1 MKSWIGE
8 ITELETLYKSLKGF
22 LPDLEKEL
30 NQLLQT
36 EDANVALLYSRRCLE
51 VIITDLCE
59 SELKRPRK
67 TEPLKG
73 IIDKLRHEDKV
84 PSHIIVSMLNLNSL
98 STFGTHPKEFDPRQ
112 VKPVLIDLTTIIE
125 WYLKYKKIGL
135 KSPVEKGEKDKEK
148 KKSETPDDTKV
159 PVYKQVT
166 ESASIRS
173 SRSKIWKIISYIS
186 ILVIVVL
193 IVIYAI
199 GDRKKGKDL
208 SGIEKSIAVLPFENW
223 SQTEEFAYMGDAI
236 ANEIST
242 HLANI
247 EGFHVFSFT
256 STSKFKGLDKPSI
269 PQIGRE
275 LGANF
280 IIEGTVERQDQDVSI
295 HVQVIQTANDEHLW
309 AEEFKGQWKDIFTI
323 RANITRRIA
332 GELQTILSPEEIKKI
347 ENKPTQDLEAY
358 DYYLLGRHSWNQ
370 RSVEELLKAKTFFE
384 KAIEADPE
392 FALAYAGLAQLYI
405 TLPMYVSWRPGDA
418 YPHAMTL
425 ALKALELD
433 STLAEAYTA
442 IGGVKY
448 SYYWDYAGSVKDFEH
463 AIQLNPNHS
472 TAYQWYAD
480 NLFYA
485 GDFRQS
491 LEMYKKALQ
500 IDPLSPVISAL
511 YGFLLYYNNQKD
523 SAISY
528 LQRNIST
535 DPEIG
540 YFHWSLGVI
549 YIMEKEYE
557 QSVEELQKAV
567 NLSGEPLYYL
577 ALLGEAYSKIGKL
590 EETKRLLDTI
600 EVRTTDAYTSYF
612 PKAMLL
618 SELGEKE
625 EALKCLQ
632 KAYEER
638 MELLRTLK
646 YVDHF
651 SFSNL
656 RSDPRFVE
664 IVNKVWEKDH

>member
-1 MKSWIGE
+1 MTIWSSE
-8 ITELETLYKSLKGF
+8 IKDLELLYSSLKDQFSNLKKELEHLIRT
-22 LPDLEKEL
+22 D
-30 NQLLQT
+30 
-36 EDANVALLYSRRCLE
+36 DANVVMLYSRRCLE

-59 SELKRPRK
+59 SELKRARK

-112 VKPVLIDLTTIIE
+112 VKPVLFDLTTIIE
-125 WYLKYKKIGL
+125 WYLKYKNINL
-135 KSPVEKGEKDKEK
+135 ISLVEEGKEK
-148 KKSETPDDTKV
+148 KDSEIPDDIKV
-159 PVYKQVT
+159 PVFKQAS

-193 IVIYAI
+193 IVIYTM

-223 SQTEEFAYMGDAI
+223 SQTEEFAYLGDAI

-247 EGFHVFSFT
+247 EGFHVVSFS
-256 STSKFKGLDKPSI
+256 STSRFKGSDKPTI
-269 PQIGRE
+269 QQIGRQ
-275 LGANF
+275 LHANF
-280 IIEGTVERQDQDVSI
+280 IVEGSVERQDQDVSI
-295 HVQVIQTANDEHLW
+295 NVQVIQAVNDYHLW
-309 AEEFKGQWKDIFTI
+309 AEEFKGKWKDIFAI

-358 DYYLLGRHSWNQ
+358 DYYLLGRYSWSQ
-370 RSVEELLKAKTFFE
+370 RSVEEILKAKSFFE

-405 TLPMYVSWRPGDA
+405 LLPMYVSWRPGDA
-418 YPHAMTL
+418 YPRAMDL

-442 IGGVKY
+442 IAAIKND
-448 SYYWDYAGSVKDFEH
+448 YYWEFSSSIKDYQH
-463 AIQLNPNHS
+463 AIKLNPNHS

-480 NLFYA
+480 ILFYA
-485 GDFRQS
+485 GHFR
-491 LEMYKKALQ
+491 EAVEIDKIALQ
-500 IDPLSPVISAL
+500 TDPFSPAINSL
-511 YGFLLYYNNQKD
+511 YGMHMYWNNQKD
-523 SAISY
+523 SAIAY
-528 LQRNIST
+528 LQQMIST
-535 DPEIG
+535 YPEVGI
-540 YFHWSLGVI
+540 FQWALGII
-549 YIMEKEYE
+549 YCVEKEYDKSVRE
-557 QSVEELQKAV
+557 LKLSVEF
-567 NLSGEPLYYL
+567 SGGTFYYM
-577 ALLGEAYSKIGKL
+577 ALLGVAYGKSGKMD
-590 EETKRLLDTI
+590 EVQQLLDTI
-600 EVRTTDAYTSYF
+600 ESRTTDAYSSYF

-618 SELGEKE
+618 SELGRKE
-625 EALKCLQ
+625 EALNCLQ
-632 KAYEER
+632 KAYDER
-638 MELLRTLK
+638 MELVRTLK
-646 YVDHF
+646 YVDNF

-656 RSDPRFVE
+656 RTDPRFIN
-664 IVNKVWEKDH
+664 IVNKAWENN

>member
-1 MKSWIGE
+1 MNIWSAE
-8 ITELETLYKSLKGF
+8 IKELEKLYKSFKDQ

-30 NQLLQT
+30 DQLLKT
-36 EDANVALLYSRRCLE
+36 EDANVVLLYSRRCLE

-59 SELKRPRK
+59 SELKRARK

-112 VKPVLIDLTTIIE
+112 VKPVLFDLTTIIE
-125 WYLKYKKIGL
+125 WYLKYKNINL
-135 KSPVEKGEKDKEK
+135 ISLVEEGKEK
-148 KKSETPDDTKV
+148 KDSEIPDDIKV
-159 PVYKQVT
+159 PVLKQAS

-193 IVIYAI
+193 IVIYTM

-223 SQTEEFAYMGDAI
+223 SQTEEFAYLGDAI

-247 EGFHVFSFT
+247 EGFHVVSFS
-256 STSKFKGLDKPSI
+256 STSRFKGSDKPTI
-269 PQIGRE
+269 QQIGRQ
-275 LGANF
+275 LHANF
-280 IIEGTVERQDQDVSI
+280 IVEGSVERQDQDVSI
-295 HVQVIQTANDEHLW
+295 NVQVIQAVNDYHLW
-309 AEEFKGQWKDIFTI
+309 AEEFKGKWKDIFAI

-358 DYYLLGRHSWNQ
+358 DYYLLGRYSWSQ
-370 RSVEELLKAKTFFE
+370 RSVEEILKAKSFFE

-405 TLPMYVSWRPGDA
+405 LLPMYVSWRPGDA
-418 YPHAMTL
+418 YPRAMDL

-442 IGGVKY
+442 IAAIKND
-448 SYYWDYAGSVKDFEH
+448 YYWEFSSSIKDYQH
-463 AIQLNPNHS
+463 AIKLNPNHS

-480 NLFYA
+480 ILFYA
-485 GDFRQS
+485 GHFR
-491 LEMYKKALQ
+491 EAVEIDKIALQ
-500 IDPLSPVISAL
+500 TDPFSPAINSL
-511 YGFLLYYNNQKD
+511 YGMHMYWNNQKD
-523 SAISY
+523 SAIAY
-528 LQRNIST
+528 LQQMIST
-535 DPEIG
+535 YPEVGI
-540 YFHWSLGVI
+540 FHWALGII
-549 YIMEKEYE
+549 YCVEKEYDKSVRE
-557 QSVEELQKAV
+557 LKLSVEF
-567 NLSGEPLYYL
+567 SGGTFYYM
-577 ALLGEAYSKIGKL
+577 ALLGVAYGKSGKMD
-590 EETKRLLDTI
+590 EVQQLLDTI
-600 EVRTTDAYTSYF
+600 ESRTTDAYSSYF

-618 SELGEKE
+618 SELGRKE
-625 EALKCLQ
+625 EALNCLQ
-632 KAYEER
+632 KAYDER
-638 MELLRTLK
+638 MELVRTLK
-646 YVDHF
+646 YVDNF

-656 RSDPRFVE
+656 RTDPRFIN
-664 IVNKVWEKDH
+664 IVNKAWENN